1 VATALPSVARVLID
15 TPLPQLDRLFDYA
28 IPPALAGQVV
38 PGVRVTAPLRV
49 EGRLADGLVVEVG
62 DTSDFAG
69 ALTALESVISPARVL
84 APEVWALARRVADRQ
99 AGSANDVL
107 RLAIPPRSV
116 AVERKWLAQGPRD
129 ASVTAVSAP
138 PEQPIAGYEPGG
150 IESAVDAGGRLALRS
165 LPGVVQLPDGTW
177 VGRWAVTLAQA
188 AVRALARG
196 GSAILAV
203 PDYRDQEQLE
213 AALAATA
220 PPGSVASL
228 DARRTN
234 AQRYAAFLSCLAP
247 PGGDGHDDARG
258 DARPHV
264 PRIIVGNRSVVYAPA
279 AKLGLLALYDD
290 GDPLFAEPL
299 APYAHAR
306 DVALVRQQ
314 QQDCAVIFAGH
325 TRSVEVQRLVE
336 LGYLSDI
343 PPVPLITPKVVPT
356 AAQQQPGA
364 DGGRVPSA
372 AFRTAT
378 EALLTGP
385 VLVQV
390 GRPGYVSLLAC
401 RRCGQAAR
409 CTNCAGPLQLASS
422 HAVPSCAWCGR
433 LAGDWACTECR
444 NTTYRMV
451 TRGSGRTAEELGRA
465 FPGTRVVVSDGERPL
480 TAVTGEPRTLVVAT
494 RGAEPIAAGGYAA
507 VIMLDGER
515 MLQRESLH
523 VGDDCLRWW
532 SNAVALAADGAPSM
546 LVGVGGPLAQALAL
560 WQQHSYASAQLQDRR
575 TLGFPPALR
584 VASVTGKPAAVQG
597 ALDALRLAPIRDVLG
612 PAPLPA
618 EGPRSLDDGLVRAIV
633 RFDYAHGEAVA
644 TALRGVIVRQ
654 ATGGRRPPAGRKRG
668 RPAPTLRVKLD
679 DPEIL

>member
-1 VATALPSVARVLID
+1 MASVARVLID

-28 IPPALAGQVV
+28 IPPALADQAV

-62 DTSDFAG
+62 DTSDFDG
-69 ALTALESVISPARVL
+69 ALAPLETVVSPARVL
-84 APEVWALARRVADRQ
+84 APEVWALARRIADRQ

-107 RLAIPPRSV
+107 RLAIPRRSV
-116 AVERKWLAQGPRD
+116 AVERKWLERGAPGEAPR
-129 ASVTAVSAP
+129 ARY
-138 PEQPIAGYEPGG
+138 PIAGYEAGV
-150 IESAVDAGGRLALRS
+150 IESAVDDAGRLALRS
-165 LPGVVQLPDGTW
+165 LPGVAELGDGTW

-188 AVRALARG
+188 AVRAVAG
-196 GSAILAV
+196 GRSAILAV

-213 AALAATA
+213 AVLHTLV
-220 PPGSVASL
+220 PEGVVASL

-234 AQRYAAFLSCLAP
+234 AQRYAAFLACLDHP
-247 PGGDGHDDARG
+247 DEKR
-258 DARPHV
+258 HV

-279 AKLGLLALYDD
+279 AELGLIALYDD

-314 QQDCAVIFAGH
+314 QQGGALVFAGH

-336 LGYLSDI
+336 LGYLRDVG
-343 PPVPLITPKVVPT
+343 PVPLVTPKVVPT
-356 AAQQQPGA
+356 AAQQRETGP

-378 EALLTGP
+378 EALQAGP

-390 GRPGYVSLLAC
+390 ARPGYVSLLAC

-433 LAGDWACTECR
+433 LAGDWSCSECN

-465 FPGTRVVVSDGERPL
+465 FPGTRVIVSDGERPL
-480 TAVTGEPRTLVVAT
+480 TQVSGEPRTLVVAT

-507 VIMLDGER
+507 VILLDGER

-532 SNAVALAADGAPSM
+532 SNAAALAAPGASTV
-546 LVGVGGPLAQALAL
+546 LVGVGGPLAQALTL
-560 WQQHSYASAQLQDRR
+560 WQQHSYASAQLLDRR
-575 TLGFPPALR
+575 ALGFPPALR
-584 VASVTGKPAAVQG
+584 VASVTGKPASVQA
-597 ALDALRLAPIRDVLG
+597 ALEALENVPIRDVLG
-612 PAPLPA
+612 PAAVPA
-618 EGPRSLDDGLVRAIV
+618 DGPRSLDDGSVRAVV
-633 RFDYAHGEAVA
+633 RFDYAHGDEVA
-644 TALRGVIVRQ
+644 SALRGAIVRQ
-654 ATGGRRPPAGRKRG
+654 ATGGRRPPAGRRRG

>member
-1 VATALPSVARVLID
+1 
-15 TPLPQLDRLFDYA
+15 
-28 IPPALAGQVV
+28 
-38 PGVRVTAPLRV
+38 
-49 EGRLADGLVVEVG
+49 
-62 DTSDFAG
+62 
-69 ALTALESVISPARVL
+69 
-84 APEVWALARRVADRQ
+84 
-99 AGSANDVL
+99 
-107 RLAIPPRSV
+107 
-116 AVERKWLAQGPRD
+116 
-129 ASVTAVSAP
+129 
-138 PEQPIAGYEPGG
+138 
-150 IESAVDAGGRLALRS
+150 
-165 LPGVVQLPDGTW
+165 
-177 VGRWAVTLAQA
+177 VTLAQA
-188 AVRALARG
+188 AVHVVRG
-196 GSAILAV
+196 GASAILAV
-203 PDYRDQEQLE
+203 PDYRDQERLE
-213 AALAATA
+213 AVLRTIA
-220 PPGSVASL
+220 PAGAVASL

-234 AQRYAAFLSCLAP
+234 AQRYAAFLSCLEHP
-247 PGGDGHDDARG
+247 EHGHT
-258 DARPHV
+258 

-314 QQDCAVIFAGH
+314 QQGCAVLFAGH

-336 LGYLSDI
+336 LGYLTDVA
-343 PPVPLITPKVVPT
+343 PVPLVTPKVVPT
-356 AAQQQPGA
+356 AAQQRQQAG

-378 EALLTGP
+378 EALLAGP

-390 GRPGYVSLLAC
+390 ARPGYVSLLAC

-433 LAGDWACTECR
+433 LAGDWACSECN

-465 FPGTRVVVSDGERPL
+465 FPGTRVIVSDGERPL
-480 TAVTGEPRTLVVAT
+480 THVEGEPRTLVVAT

-507 VIMLDGER
+507 VILLDGER

-532 SNAVALAADGAPSM
+532 SNAAALAAPGAPTV
-546 LVGVGGPLAQALAL
+546 LVGVGGPLSQALTL
-560 WQQHSYASAQLQDRR
+560 WQQHGYAAAQLHDRR
-575 TLGFPPALR
+575 ALGFPPAVR
-584 VASVTGKPAAVQG
+584 VASVTGKPPAVQA
-597 ALDALRLAPIRDVLG
+597 ALDALDGVPIRDVLG
-612 PAPLPA
+612 PAALPA
-618 EGPRSLDDGLVRAIV
+618 DGPRSLDDGLVRAIV
-633 RFDYAHGEAVA
+633 RFDYAHGDAVA
-644 TALRGVIVRQ
+644 AALRGAIVRQ

-668 RPAPTLRVKLD
+668 RPAPTLRIKLD

>member
-1 VATALPSVARVLID
+1 MASVARVLID

-28 IPPALAGQVV
+28 IPLALADQVV
-38 PGVRVTAPLRV
+38 PGVRVTAPLRA

-62 DTSDFAG
+62 DTSDFDG
-69 ALTALESVISPARVL
+69 ALTPLESVVSAARVL
-84 APEVWALARRVADRQ
+84 APEVWALARRIADRQ

-107 RLAIPPRSV
+107 RLAIPRRSV
-116 AVERKWLAQGPRD
+116 AVERKWLAQGAPREVPR
-129 ASVTAVSAP
+129 AAHPV
-138 PEQPIAGYEPGG
+138 AGYEGG
-150 IESAVDAGGRLALRS
+150 VIESAVDDGGRVALRS
-165 LPGVVQLPDGTW
+165 LPGVVELADGSW

-188 AVRALARG
+188 AVRAVIDGRT
-196 GSAILAV
+196 AILAV

-213 AALAATA
+213 AVLSTMVPAGT
-220 PPGSVASL
+220 VASL

-234 AQRYAAFLSCLAP
+234 AQRYAAFLSCLAHP
-247 PGGDGHDDARG
+247 DDSGHT
-258 DARPHV
+258 

-279 AKLGLLALYDD
+279 AELGLIALYDD

-314 QQDCAVIFAGH
+314 QQGGALIFAGH

-336 LGYLSDI
+336 LGYLHDVA
-343 PPVPLITPKVVPT
+343 PVPLVTPKVVPT
-356 AAQQQPGA
+356 AAQQQRQAG

-378 EALLTGP
+378 EALQAGP

-409 CTNCAGPLQLASS
+409 CTSCAGPLQLSS
-422 HAVPSCAWCGR
+422 ARSVPSCAWCGR
-433 LAGDWACTECR
+433 IAGDWACSECN
-444 NTTYRMV
+444 NTSYRMV

-465 FPGTRVVVSDGERPL
+465 FPGTRVIVSDGDRPL
-480 TAVTGEPRTLVVAT
+480 THAPGEPHTLVVAT

-507 VIMLDGER
+507 VILLDGEW

-532 SNAVALAADGAPSM
+532 SNAAALAAPGAPTV
-546 LVGVGGPLAQALAL
+546 LVGVGGPLAQALTL
-560 WQQHSYASAQLQDRR
+560 WQQHSYAAAQLVDRR
-575 TLGFPPALR
+575 ALGFPPALR
-584 VASVTGKPAAVQG
+584 VASVTGKPAAVQA
-597 ALDALRLAPIRDVLG
+597 ALDALGDVPVRDVLG
-612 PAPLPA
+612 PAALPA
-618 EGPRSLDDGLVRAIV
+618 EGPRALDDDFVRAIV
-633 RFDYAHGEAVA
+633 RFDYAHGDAVA
-644 TALRGVIVRQ
+644 AALRGAIVRQ

-668 RPAPTLRVKLD
+668 RPAPTLRIKLD

>member
-1 VATALPSVARVLID
+1 MASIARVLID

-28 IPPALAGQVV
+28 IPASLAEQVV
-38 PGVRVTAPLRV
+38 PGVRVTAPLRA
-49 EGRLADGLVVEVG
+49 EGRLADGLVVEIA
-62 DTSDFAG
+62 DTSDFDG
-69 ALTALESVISPARVL
+69 ALTPLESVVSPARVL
-84 APEVWALARRVADRQ
+84 APEVWSLARRVSDRQ

-116 AVERKWLAQGPRD
+116 AVERKWLAQGSPRD
-129 ASVTAVSAP
+129 VPQLAHPVV
-138 PEQPIAGYEPGG
+138 GYEGG
-150 IESAVDAGGRLALRS
+150 LIESAVDGGGRLALRS
-165 LPGVVQLPDGTW
+165 LPGVVELPDGGW

-188 AVRALARG
+188 AVRAVISGR
-196 GSAILAV
+196 SAIIAV

-213 AALAATA
+213 AVLRTIA
-220 PPGSVASL
+220 PVGSIASL

-234 AQRYAAFLSCLAP
+234 AQRYAAFLSCLPQPA
-247 PGGDGHDDARG
+247 DGEST
-258 DARPHV
+258 
-264 PRIIVGNRSVVYAPA
+264 PRIIVGNRSVLYAPA
-279 AKLGLLALYDD
+279 ARLGLIALYDD

-314 QQDCAVIFAGH
+314 HQDCAVIFAGH

-336 LGYLSDI
+336 LGYLNDVA
-343 PPVPLITPKVVPT
+343 PVPFTTPKIVPT
-356 AAQQQPGA
+356 AAQQRQQAG

-378 EALLTGP
+378 EALLAGP

-390 GRPGYVSLLAC
+390 ARPGYVSLLAC

-433 LAGDWACTECR
+433 LAGDWACGECN

-480 TAVTGEPRTLVVAT
+480 THVDGDPRTLVVAT

-507 VIMLDGER
+507 IILLDGER

-532 SNAVALAADGAPSM
+532 SNAAALAADGAPTV
-546 LVGVGGPLAQALAL
+546 LVGVGGSLAQALTL
-560 WQQHSYASAQLQDRR
+560 WQQHSYAAAQLHDRR
-575 TLGFPPALR
+575 ALGFPPALR
-584 VASVTGKPAAVQG
+584 VASVTGKPAAVQT
-597 ALDALRLAPIRDVLG
+597 ALDALENVPIRDVLG
-612 PAPLPA
+612 PARVPA
-618 EGPRSLDDGLVRAIV
+618 DGPRTLDDGLVRAIV
-633 RFDYAHGEAVA
+633 RFDYAHGDTVA
-644 TALRGVIVRQ
+644 TALRAVIVRQ
-654 ATGGRRPPAGRKRG
+654 ATGARRPPAGRRRG